1 MNISRAR
8 QRILL
13 PAIFLL
19 MVVMAACAAPA
30 AAPSNSAPAATT
42 APLPEAPAT
51 TEAPA
56 VAATAVPVPTSAPA
70 ATEAPAATA
79 LPSSTET
86 PQLPEAPADGAA
98 ALPTES
104 AAGQP
109 PTANEGQP
117 APVEKATQAPAIA
130 PTATPPEPVEG
141 PPPQDTAVPTPAIQQ
156 EPRVVEL
163 EWPPHMRLGDSDLV
177 RVSLIPSEA
186 GYTLTTEFQGNDVV
200 TKSVQVKRPE
210 GAAVS
215 VIGSLQ
221 GVGFS
226 IMPASEQRIALPKE
240 EPATLRWS
248 ISPKQAGQQRL
259 TLSLLFEWAQGGSTF
274 ASAQAFSRGMNVQVD
289 SIMGMTTAQAGT
301 LGVMGLALGAGL
313 GGLALVMGRRRN
325 PALPDEVI
333 LATKANANTAIEPHR
348 DIVLQDDEQQ
358 LLRAVFRKYAR
369 VSVEREFRSGYSGA
383 RTLLCLPVR
392 ADGRSDAYTIAKMGE
407 RNSIER
413 EFHNYERFVKDTLP
427 PVTARIQEPPAT
439 LAPAGITS
447 QAVLRY
453 TFIGQ
458 PGQAPTSLREAL
470 LRNPDPALLHMLFD
484 TFGPNW
490 WLQKRPYT
498 FKLSQ
503 EYDRALPS
511 HLVVEPCAP
520 VRNARRISGESS
532 VSDTLR
538 DVQIGDVITLRDFPL
553 IEQRPD
559 GVSYSLTGVAL
570 AGQPPLRIRI
580 NSPEQPR
587 LSRQHWRIAGTRD
600 TLLRSF
606 VQGFDLF
613 GLPDPLDVIASIE
626 HRSIT
631 GTQAIIH
638 GDLNL
643 ENVLAGPGAFV
654 WLIDFA
660 STREGHTLIDFAR
673 LETELIT
680 QIAAPAFADPR
691 DFLTMLRQLDA
702 GENTHDVGTL
712 IDTSRSLAW
721 RCLFNPLQRNEYWL
735 ALTMTAL
742 GSLKFTN
749 LTAHQRHLLYLTAAH
764 VATKY
769 L

>member
-1 MNISRAR
+1 MNITRAR
-8 QRILL
+8 QRILFFT
-13 PAIFLL
+13 IF
-19 MVVMAACAAPA
+19 MVIVMAACAAPA
-30 AAPSNSAPAATT
+30 SAPSADKATVATT
-42 APLPEAPAT
+42 ASL
-51 TEAPA
+51 
-56 VAATAVPVPTSAPA
+56 PTSAPA

-79 LPSSTET
+79 
-86 PQLPEAPADGAA
+86 AP
-98 ALPTES
+98 LPTASEA

-109 PTANEGQP
+109 PAANEAQP
-117 APVEKATQAPAIA
+117 APVEKVTEAPAFA
-130 PTATPPEPVEG
+130 PTATPL
-141 PPPQDTAVPTPAIQQ
+141 PQPTAPTAAPTPAIQQ

-163 EWPPHMRLGDSDLV
+163 EWPSHMKLGDSDLV
-177 RVSLIPSEA
+177 RVSLIPSQA
-186 GYTLTTEFQGNDVV
+186 GYTLTTEFAGNETV
-200 TKSVQVKRPE
+200 TKSVQVKRPA
-210 GAAVS
+210 GADVS
-215 VIGSLQ
+215 VIGNLQ

-226 IMPASEQRIALPKE
+226 IMPASEQRIALPE
-240 EPATLRWS
+240 GEPATLRWS
-248 ISPKQAGQQRL
+248 ISPQQAGQQRL
-259 TLSLLFEWAQGGSTF
+259 TLSLLFEWAKGGSPSTGSGGTVV
-274 ASAQAFSRGMNVQVD
+274 ASSQAFSRGMNVQVD
-289 SIMGMTTAQAGT
+289 SIMGMTTAQASMMGA
-301 LGVMGLALGAGL
+301 MGLALGAGL
-313 GGLALVMGRRRN
+313 GGLAWVMGRRRN
-325 PALPDEVI
+325 TALPDEVTI
-333 LATKANANTAIEPHR
+333 ATKANASTAIEPHR
-348 DIVLQDDEQQ
+348 DLVLHDDEQQ

-427 PVTARIQEPPAT
+427 PVTARIQEPPTT
-439 LAPAGITS
+439 LAPDGITS
-447 QAVLRY
+447 QSVLRY

-458 PGQAPTSLREAL
+458 PGHAPTSLREAL
-470 LRNPDPALLHMLFD
+470 LRKPDPALLHMLFD
-484 TFGPNW
+484 TFGSNW

-511 HLVVEPCAP
+511 HLVVEPCSPA
-520 VRNARRISGESS
+520 RNARRISGNMPVSETLKS
-532 VSDTLR
+532 VE
-538 DVQIGDVITLRDFPL
+538 IGDVITLRDFPL

-559 GVSYSLTGVAL
+559 GMSYSLTGAAN

-606 VQGFDLF
+606 VNGFDLF
-613 GLPDPLDVIASIE
+613 DLPDPLNVLAAVE
-626 HRSIT
+626 HRSIR
-631 GTQAIIH
+631 GTQSIIH

-660 STREGHTLIDFAR
+660 STREGHTLFDFAR
-673 LETELIT
+673 LETELVT
-680 QIAAPAFADPR
+680 QIAAPALPDAR
-691 DFLTMLRQLDA
+691 EFLAMLRQIDA
-702 GENTHDVGTL
+702 GEGMNDAGAL
-712 IDTSRSLAW
+712 IDTARSLAW

-749 LTAHQRHLLYLTAAH
+749 LSAHQRHLLYLTAAH
-764 VATKY
+764 VAMKFG
-769 L
+769 